1 MGFAQDSTALIT
13 LIWNI
18 LKMTTLKLIE
28 KKANRSQS
36 FCSVA
41 ASPRRDL
48 HLESLIPSSAAA
60 AATAELSG
68 C

>member
-18 LKMTTLKLIE
+18 LKMTTLIE

-48 HLESLIPSSAAA
+48 HLESLIPSSADAA
-60 AATAELSG
+60 AELSG

>member
-1 MGFAQDSTALIT
+1 MEYFENDV
-13 LIWNI
+13 
-18 LKMTTLKLIE
+18 TTTLIE

-41 ASPRRDL
+41 PSPRRDL
-48 HLESLIPSSAAA
+48 HLESLIPSSADAA
-60 AATAELSG
+60 AAVLSG